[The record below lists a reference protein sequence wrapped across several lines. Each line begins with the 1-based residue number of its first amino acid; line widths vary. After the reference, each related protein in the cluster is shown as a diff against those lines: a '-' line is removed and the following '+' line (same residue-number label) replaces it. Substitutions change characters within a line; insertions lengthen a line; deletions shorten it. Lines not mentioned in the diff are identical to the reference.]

1 MSIFR
6 LTGLLLL
13 SLFSVAVAVAVG
25 ASKPDFTG
33 VWELDVKKSD
43 FGGSPKP
50 ARMTIQSTMQGDA
63 MRSVQTTYAEQENQT
78 AEFTWYLDGKRHS
91 SDKPVPG
98 YSVTRWEDT
107 TLVSERQSQDGAYK
121 ETIRM
126 SLSKDGKTATE
137 SVETKNPS
145 GSNKEKLIWHRKTQ

>member
-1 MSIFR
+1 MRIFR
-6 LTGLLLL
+6 LTGPLIFTLT
-13 SLFSVAVAVAVG
+13 SGAMIYA

-33 VWELDVKKSD
+33 TWELDVKNSD
-43 FGGSPKP
+43 FGNLPKP
-50 ARMTIQSTMQGDA
+50 ARMTIQSKMQGDA
-63 MRSVQTTYAEQENQT
+63 MHSVQTTYVEQENQA

-107 TLVSERQSQDGAYK
+107 TLVSERQSDDGTYK

-126 SLSKDGKTATE
+126 SLSKDGKTTTE
-137 SVETKNPS
+137 IIETRNPS
-145 GSNKEKLIWHRKTQ
+145 GANKEKLIWHRKVQ

>member
-6 LTGLLLL
+6 LTGLLLV
-13 SLFSVAVAVAVG
+13 SLVSGVMAFA

-33 VWELDVKKSD
+33 AWELDIKKSD
-43 FGGSPKP
+43 FGSLPKP
-50 ARMTIQSTMQGDA
+50 ARMTIESTMQGDA
-63 MRSVQTTYAEQENQT
+63 MHSVQTTYVEQETQT

-107 TLVSERQSQDGAYK
+107 TLVSTRQSDDGAYK
-121 ETIRM
+121 EMIRM
-126 SLSKDGKTATE
+126 SLSQDGKTATE
-137 SVETKNPS
+137 TIETKNPS
-145 GSNKEKLIWHRKTQ
+145 GINKEKLIWHRKSQ

>member
-6 LTGLLLL
+6 SRGWLLI
-13 SLFSVAVAVAVG
+13 SFGVGVAVFA

-33 VWELDVKKSD
+33 KWELDTRKSD
-43 FGGSPKP
+43 FGRLAKP
-50 ARMTIQSTMQGDA
+50 ARMTIESTVQGNA
-63 MRSVQTTYAEQENQT
+63 MRSVQTTYIEQESQS
-78 AEFTWYLDGKRHS
+78 AEFIWYLDGKRHA

-107 TLVSERQSQDGAYK
+107 TLVSDRQSNDGAYK

-126 SLSKDGKTATE
+126 SLSQDRTTATE
-137 SVETKNPS
+137 TVETKNPS
-145 GSNKEKLIWHRKTQ
+145 GTNKEKLIWHRKAR

>member
-1 MSIFR
+1 MGTFR
-6 LTGLLLL
+6 LARP
-13 SLFSVAVAVAVG
+13 LFLALVSVVMVFA

-33 VWELDVKKSD
+33 TWELDVKRSD
-43 FGGSPKP
+43 FGNLQKP
-50 ARMTIQSTMQGDA
+50 ARMTIQSTVQGDA
-63 MRSVQTTYAEQENQT
+63 MHSVQTTYVEQETQT

-126 SLSKDGKTATE
+126 SLSQDGKTATE
-137 SVETKNPS
+137 TIETRNPNGAS
-145 GSNKEKLIWHRKTQ
+145 KEKLIWHRKVQ

>member
-1 MSIFR
+1 MRLSR
-6 LTGLLLL
+6 LTGFLLLA
-13 SLFSVAVAVAVG
+13 SAFSVIAFA

-33 VWELDVKKSD
+33 AWELDVKDSD
-43 FGGSPKP
+43 FGNLPKP
-50 ARMTIQSTMQGDA
+50 ARMTIRSTMQGDA
-63 MRSVQTTYAEQENQT
+63 MHSVQTTYVEQENQT
-78 AEFTWYLDGKRHS
+78 AEFTWYLDGKRHP

-107 TLVSERQSQDGAYK
+107 TLVSERQSDDGAYK

-137 SVETKNPS
+137 TVETKNPS
-145 GSNKEKLIWHRKTQ
+145 GTNKEKLIWHRKAQ

>member
-6 LTGLLLL
+6 LTVPLLL
-13 SLFSVAVAVAVG
+13 SFAIGATVFA

-33 VWELDVKKSD
+33 TWELDIKRSD
-43 FGGSPKP
+43 FGNLSKP
-50 ARMTIQSTMQGDA
+50 ARMTIQSTVEGDA
-63 MRSVQTTYAEQENQT
+63 MHSVQTTYVEQETQT

-98 YSVTRWEDT
+98 YSVTRWEDA
-107 TLVSERQSQDGAYK
+107 TLVSDRLSNDGAYK

-126 SLSKDGKTATE
+126 SLSADGKTATE
-137 SVETKNPS
+137 TIETKNPS
-145 GSNKEKLIWHRKTQ
+145 GTNKEKLIWHRKAR